1 MSSMLANTPT
11 RKGTRLSKFVPGKR
25 ATLLNSTLKFVHVF
39 TVIACCIDALPAAAQ
54 EAAPDQA
61 AELAKKLQ
69 NPVASLISFPLQ
81 SNFDFRIGPSD
92 EGWRYTL
99 NIQPVIPISIGS
111 DWNLIVRT
119 IIPYIHQEDVFK
131 GPPTTVEEDIDGI
144 PVDVT
149 PGPHPGH
156 VQDGL
161 GDIVQ
166 SFFLSPKEPV
176 GGWILAAGPVFLYPS
191 ATDPLLGSEKWG
203 AGPTGLILKQTG
215 GWTYGILANQIWSFA
230 GDVERRSVNATF
242 LQPFI
247 SYTTK
252 SKTTFALNTEST
264 YNWNDSQ
271 WTVPVNLSVSQ
282 LLRIGKLPV
291 SLAVGARYYAEGPSG
306 GSDWGLRF
314 VITPLFPTGEKP
326 VARQT
331 SSAK

>member
-1 MSSMLANTPT
+1 LA
-11 RKGTRLSKFVPGKR
+11 SKRFRSETCPEVQL
-25 ATLLNSTLKFVHVF
+25 ALNGRRTKAGALC
-39 TVIACCIDALPAAAQ
+39 VIALLIFCGARIALAQ
-54 EAAPDQA
+54 EQSSED
-61 AELAKKLQ
+61 LAKKLQ

-99 NIQPVIPISIGS
+99 NIQPVIPISLNH

-119 IIPYIHQEDVFK
+119 IIPVIHQEDVFK
-131 GPPTTVEEDIDGI
+131 GPGLIFEEDIDGV

-149 PGPHPGH
+149 RGPRLPGH

-166 SFFLSPKEPV
+166 SFFFSPKEPV
-176 GGWILAAGPVFLYPS
+176 AGWIVAAGPVLLYPS

-203 AGPTGLILKQTG
+203 AGPTGLILKQRG

-252 SKTTFALNTEST
+252 TKTTFGVNTESI

-271 WTVPVNLSVSQ
+271 WTVPLNLSVSQ

-291 SLAVGARYYAEGPSG
+291 SFAVGGRYYAEGPSG
-306 GSDWGLRF
+306 AAQWGLRF
-314 VITPLFPTGEKP
+314 AITPLFPAGGKSPAQEGPSPK
-326 VARQT
+326 
-331 SSAK
+331 

>member
-1 MSSMLANTPT
+1 
-11 RKGTRLSKFVPGKR
+11 
-25 ATLLNSTLKFVHVF
+25 LKFVHAFAIVG
-39 TVIACCIDALPAAAQ
+39 CCISALSAAAQ

-61 AELAKKLQ
+61 ADLAKKLQ

-92 EGWRYTL
+92 DGWRYTL

-131 GPPTTVEEDIDGI
+131 GSALIFEEDIDGV
-144 PVDVT
+144 PVEVT
-149 PGPHPGH
+149 SARPLGH

-161 GDIVQ
+161 GDIIQ
-166 SFFLSPKEPV
+166 SFFFSPKEPV
-176 GGWILAAGPVFLYPS
+176 AGWILAAGPVFLYPS

-230 GDVERRSVNATF
+230 GDAERRSVNATF
-242 LQPFI
+242 VQPFI
-247 SYTTK
+247 AYTTK
-252 SKTTFALNTEST
+252 TKTTFSLNTEST

-271 WTVPVNLSVSQ
+271 WTVPLNLSVSQ

-291 SLAVGARYYAEGPSG
+291 SLAVGGRYYAEGPSG
-306 GSDWGLRF
+306 APEWGLRF
-314 VITPLFPTGEKP
+314 VITLLFPTGGTP
-326 VARQT
+326 PAQGAP
-331 SSAK
+331 SPN

>member
-1 MSSMLANTPT
+1 MKSTGA
-11 RKGTRLSKFVPGKR
+11 LS
-25 ATLLNSTLKFVHVF
+25 
-39 TVIACCIDALPAAAQ
+39 VIAWCASALSAAAQ
-54 EAAPDQA
+54 ETAPDEA
-61 AELAKKLQ
+61 AELAKKLA
-69 NPVASLISFPLQ
+69 NPVASLISVPLQ

-99 NIQPVIPISIGS
+99 NVQPVIPISVGS

-131 GPPTTVEEDIDGI
+131 GPGLIFEEDIDGV
-144 PVDVT
+144 PVEVT
-149 PGPHPGH
+149 RGAGALGH

-161 GDIVQ
+161 GDIIQ
-166 SFFLSPKEPV
+166 SFFFSPKEPV

-191 ATDPLLGSEKWG
+191 ATDHLLGSEKWG

-252 SKTTFALNTEST
+252 TKTTFGLNAEST

-271 WTVPVNLSVSQ
+271 WTVPLNLSVSQ
-282 LLRIGKLPV
+282 LLRIGKLPL
-291 SLAVGARYYAEGPSG
+291 SFAVGGRYYAEGPSG
-306 GSDWGLRF
+306 AAEWGLRAL
-314 VITPLFPTGEKP
+314 ITLLFPTGG
-326 VARQT
+326 T
-331 SSAK
+331 AKISVPTGK

>member
-1 MSSMLANTPT
+1 
-11 RKGTRLSKFVPGKR
+11 
-25 ATLLNSTLKFVHVF
+25 LKFAHAF
-39 TVIACCIDALPAAAQ
+39 AIIACCIDALSAAAQ

-61 AELAKKLQ
+61 ADLAKKLQ

-92 EGWRYTL
+92 DGWRYTL

-131 GPPTTVEEDIDGI
+131 GSALIFEEDIDGV
-144 PVDVT
+144 PVEVT
-149 PGPHPGH
+149 SARPLGH

-161 GDIVQ
+161 GDIIQ
-166 SFFLSPKEPV
+166 SFFFSPKEPV
-176 GGWILAAGPVFLYPS
+176 AGWILAAGPVFFYPS

-230 GDVERRSVNATF
+230 GDAERRSVNATF
-242 LQPFI
+242 VQPFI
-247 SYTTK
+247 AYTTK
-252 SKTTFALNTEST
+252 TKTTFSLNTEST

-271 WTVPVNLSVSQ
+271 
-282 LLRIGKLPV
+282 
-291 SLAVGARYYAEGPSG
+291 
-306 GSDWGLRF
+306 
-314 VITPLFPTGEKP
+314 
-326 VARQT
+326 
-331 SSAK
+331 

>member
-1 MSSMLANTPT
+1 M
-11 RKGTRLSKFVPGKR
+11 KF
-25 ATLLNSTLKFVHVF
+25 AHAFAI
-39 TVIACCIDALPAAAQ
+39 IACCIAALSAAAQ

-61 AELAKKLQ
+61 ADLAKKLQ

-92 EGWRYTL
+92 DGWRYTL

-131 GPPTTVEEDIDGI
+131 GSALIFEEDIDGV
-144 PVDVT
+144 PVEVT
-149 PGPHPGH
+149 SARPLGH

-161 GDIVQ
+161 GDIIQ
-166 SFFLSPKEPV
+166 SFFFSPKEPV
-176 GGWILAAGPVFLYPS
+176 AGWILAAGPVFLYPS
-191 ATDPLLGSEKWG
+191 ATDSLLGSEKWG
-203 AGPTGLILKQTG
+203 TGPTGLILKQTG

-230 GDVERRSVNATF
+230 GDAERRSVNATF

-252 SKTTFALNTEST
+252 TKATFGLNTEST
-264 YNWNDSQ
+264 YNWNDNQ
-271 WTVPVNLSVSQ
+271 WTVPLNLSVSQ

-291 SLAVGARYYAEGPSG
+291 SLAVGGRYYAEGPSG
-306 GSDWGLRF
+306 APEWGLRF
-314 VITPLFPTGEKP
+314 VITLLFPTGGTP
-326 VARQT
+326 PAQGAP
-331 SSAK
+331 SPN